1 MFDAEVMKEIEKLSK
16 LYEERWHACVD
27 KMVIPDK
34 LSQEELVIVLRR
46 IVDTGESVLV
56 GWNKIFTAHLRE

>member
-16 LYEERWHACVD
+16 LYEERWHAYVD

-46 IVDTGESVLV
+46 IVDTGESVLA
-56 GWNKIFTAHLRE
+56 GWNKIFTVT

>member
-16 LYEERWHACVD
+16 LYEERWHAYVD
-27 KMVIPDK
+27 KMVIPEK

-56 GWNKIFTAHLRE
+56 GWNKIFTVT